1 MRKIVI
7 LAVVATVMLS
17 GCISGKFLGFL
28 ATSDY
33 VDQKEKA
40 LADDQAKQIAD
51 LKAQLAD
58 YEKFKQQTQNAVDQI
73 NQSQKTIQDLQA
85 LARRVEGRLD
95 QVPKE
100 VIKQIIDAL
109 QAALNE

>member
-1 MRKIVI
+1 VRKIVI

-73 NQSQKTIQDLQA
+73 NQFQA
-85 LARRVEGRLD
+85 LAKRVEGRLD